1 MNDYKKSLKVN
12 DKKENKEIKRNFY
25 KIYEKGNNDK
35 KIYKGSTT
43 ANLELSQNL
52 YLNGV
57 SCFVIDGKNRILI
70 EKRANTKLT
79 ANEIDLCS
87 GHTDNNETPTQAMIR
102 EYVEELHS
110 GTEKEKQIAREE
122 AINGLKKLD
131 ELDLIFQN
139 KGKERNF
146 FIQFYMLKTKM
157 KQFTPQ
163 VEEVQNIAWVPYKEC
178 FELIRQGKTKF
189 PYDKR
194 YEKMFMKIEKQIE
207 EKNIENNKDFNI
219 R

>member
-12 DKKENKEIKRNFY
+12 GKKEDKRSFY
-25 KIYEKGNNDK
+25 KTYEKRKDNK

-43 ANLELSQNL
+43 TKLEFSQNL

-57 SCFVIDGKNRILI
+57 SCFIIDEKNRILI

-87 GHTDNNETPTQAMIR
+87 GHTDNNETPTQTMIR

-110 GTEKEKQIAREE
+110 GTEEEKQIAREE
-122 AINGLKKLD
+122 AIKGLKKLD
-131 ELDLIFQN
+131 ELDLIF
-139 KGKERNF
+139 KSRGKDRKF
-146 FIQFYMLKTKM
+146 FIQFYILKTKM
-157 KQFTPQ
+157 KQFTKQ
-163 VEEVQNIAWVPYKEC
+163 AEEVQNIEWIPYQEC
-178 FELIRQGKTKF
+178 FDLIRQGKTKF

-194 YEKMFMKIEKQIE
+194 YEKMFKKIEEYIKG
-207 EKNIENNKDFNI
+207 KNKENNKDINI
-219 R
+219 K

>member
-12 DKKENKEIKRNFY
+12 GKKEDKRSFY
-25 KIYEKGNNDK
+25 KTYEKRKDNK

-43 ANLELSQNL
+43 TKLEFSQNL

-57 SCFVIDGKNRILI
+57 SCFIIDEKNRILI

-87 GHTDNNETPTQAMIR
+87 GHTDNNETPTQTMIR

-110 GTEKEKQIAREE
+110 GTEEEKQIAREE
-122 AINGLKKLD
+122 AIKGLKKLD
-131 ELDLIFQN
+131 ELDLIFKN
-139 KGKERNF
+139 RGKDRKF
-146 FIQFYMLKTKM
+146 FIQFYILKTKM
-157 KQFTPQ
+157 KQFTKQ
-163 VEEVQNIAWVPYKEC
+163 AEEVQNIEWIPYQEC
-178 FELIRQGKTKF
+178 FDLIRQGKTKF

-194 YEKMFMKIEKQIE
+194 YEKMFKKIEEYIKG
-207 EKNIENNKDFNI
+207 KNKENNKDINI
-219 R
+219 K